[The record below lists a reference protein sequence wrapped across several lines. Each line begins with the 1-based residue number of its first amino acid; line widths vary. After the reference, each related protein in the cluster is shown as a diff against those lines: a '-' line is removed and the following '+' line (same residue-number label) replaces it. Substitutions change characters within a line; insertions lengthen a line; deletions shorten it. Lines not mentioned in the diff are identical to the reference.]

1 LTNNYNY
8 NNISMGKQ
16 ILFILG
22 ICIVVGLAIN
32 FVRPGGLPL
41 VIDESMYS
49 EENSDKLKQQYEQG
63 QIKTQNI
70 MQNPNY
76 DPKTGMVK
84 PQNIKMDFAKLLHE
98 KGALFIDGRPKHEYD
113 AGKIKGAI
121 SIPYEDFMKI
131 STEDKRHFLSNI
143 GKDDIIVV
151 YCSGG
156 ECEISIDL
164 AYEIARLGYTSLNI
178 YRGGYKEWE
187 TAGYPI
193 EK

>member
-1 LTNNYNY
+1 
-8 NNISMGKQ
+8 MGKQ
-16 ILFILG
+16 ILFVLG
-22 ICIVVGLAIN
+22 ICIVVALAVN
-32 FVRPGGLPL
+32 FISPKGLPL
-41 VIDESMYS
+41 IVDESMYS

-63 QIKTQNI
+63 QLNTSSQNI

-76 DPKTGMVK
+76 DKKTGIVK
-84 PQNIKMDFAKLLHE
+84 PQNIKIDFAKMLYD
-98 KGALFIDGRPKHEYD
+98 KNVLFIDGRPKHEFD

-121 SIPYEDFMKI
+121 SIPYEDYMRM
-131 STEDKRHFLSNI
+131 SEDQKKQLMSKYK
-143 GKDDIIVV
+143 KDDIMVV

-164 AYEIARLGYTSLNI
+164 AYEIAKLGFTSLNI

-187 TAGYPI
+187 AAGHPT